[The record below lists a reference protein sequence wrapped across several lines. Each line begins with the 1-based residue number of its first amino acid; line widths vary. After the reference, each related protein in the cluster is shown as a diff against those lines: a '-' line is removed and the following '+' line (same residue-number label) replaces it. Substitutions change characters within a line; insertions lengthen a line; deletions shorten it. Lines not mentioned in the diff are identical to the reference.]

1 MWDQPVRMDVS
12 IALGRAQWPLLGQV
26 LTLYWTDLIDIWE
39 VPEEARVAIVVVG
52 GGGLMGNLGQMLFTK
67 K

>member
-1 MWDQPVRMDVS
+1 MRPASQNGCFHS
-12 IALGRAQWPLLGQV
+12 TGSGSQWPLLGQV